1 MKAVNLLP
9 KDAYAPKQRLPHA
22 RLVLAATLPV
32 LAAALVYLGYALE
45 HAQVVDRQNELGL
58 VQSEIAALGPS
69 QALVAESAHVNAEK
83 TSRAAAVQAVLEKR
97 VAWDVLL
104 PRVARVTPGGS
115 WYTSLTA
122 SSPTPASVSTTS
134 TTGPSLTLQ
143 GYAPT
148 QDAVAQLLARLPL
161 VPGIGGATLTS
172 STAQVVG
179 AKSLFQF
186 SINATLTGSAS

>member
-1 MKAVNLLP
+1 VKAVNLLP

-22 RLVLAATLPV
+22 RIVLAGTLPL
-32 LAAALVYLGYALE
+32 LAAALVYLGYTLE

-58 VQSEIAALGPS
+58 VQSQIAALGPS
-69 QALVAESAHVNAEK
+69 QALVAESTRVNSEK
-83 TSRAAAVQAVLEKR
+83 TSRAAAVQAVLDKR

-115 WYTSLTA
+115 WYTSLAA
-122 SSPTPASVSTTS
+122 SSPTPVAAAATAL
-134 TTGPSLTLQ
+134 GPSLTLQ

-161 VPGIGGATLTS
+161 VPGIGAVTLNSSTSAELGSKTLFQFSVGATLT
-172 STAQVVG
+172 G
-179 AKSLFQF
+179 G
-186 SINATLTGSAS
+186 GS